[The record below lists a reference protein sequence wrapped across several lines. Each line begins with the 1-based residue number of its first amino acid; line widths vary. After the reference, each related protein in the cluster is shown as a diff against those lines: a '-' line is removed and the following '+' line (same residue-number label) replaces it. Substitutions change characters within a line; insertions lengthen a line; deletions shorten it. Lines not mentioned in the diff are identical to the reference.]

1 MPKRKRS
8 DEEDFEKTFER
19 FNKELFRA
27 LKVAKGFERQRL
39 AKRVKDVKL
48 PQDKIQRLEQE
59 VEVLKA
65 LDLHQAAQAH
75 LCSALLKVKAA
86 AQSPLLPEAIKNG
99 VPKPEISEEERHA
112 LHNVTSALYK
122 RNQVRAVISAA
133 IPALCQSLGVSPP
146 GDKSKA
152 KADATTSSKKEFS
165 DDSSA
170 KVSAAKLLQERRKGR
185 ADQSSGEEEDSSSNE
200 DGYESEEELDD
211 ETIDRMEA
219 MLGDSSSE
227 EEMDSDGE
235 GVASL
240 KRLAQR
246 SSLDDDISLPG
257 SDSAPEEEYPED
269 DEVTIPSSS
278 SSESEPEAA
287 APPPKKAKKKERK
300 TKPMRDEEIVESVA
314 LPTLMGGYISGS
326 EEASDV
332 DVAPAPRKNRRGQ
345 KARQALAEKK
355 YGDKAKHLSKQ
366 KEAGWDP
373 KRGAVD
379 TGDGKPWKRG
389 VRNPLQ
395 QKKDGDSKGPKQEEA
410 KKPEKKSRDDD
421 GPLHPSWL
429 AKKKAKQAQ
438 ENASFQ
444 GKKITFD

>member
-1 MPKRKRS
+1 MPKRKRA
-8 DEEDFEKTFER
+8 EEEGFDKSFER

-99 VPKPEISEEERHA
+99 VPKPEISDEERHA

-122 RNQVRAVISAA
+122 RNQVRAVVSAA

-152 KADATTSSKKEFS
+152 KGESNSSKKDFKG
-165 DDSSA
+165 DA
-170 KVSAAKLLQERRKGR
+170 KPNEETRKGR
-185 ADQSSGEEEDSSSNE
+185 AAQSSEEQEDSSSDE
-200 DGYESEEELDD
+200 DGYESGEEELDD

-219 MLGDSSSE
+219 MLGGSSSE
-227 EEMDSDGE
+227 EEIASDDE
-235 GVASL
+235 GLARL
-240 KRLAQR
+240 KQLAQR
-246 SSLDDDISLPG
+246 SSFDDDISLPG
-257 SDSAPEEEYPED
+257 SGSALEEEYPED

-278 SSESEPEAA
+278 SSESDAA
-287 APPPKKAKKKERK
+287 PPPPKKAKNEKKA
-300 TKPMRDEEIVESVA
+300 KPIKDDEIVESVA

-355 YGDKAKHLSKQ
+355 YGDKAKHLGKQ
-366 KEAGWDP
+366 KEAGWDS

-379 TGDGKPWKRG
+379 AGDGKPWKRG

-395 QKKDGDSKGPKQEEA
+395 QKKDGEGSRGPKQEET
-410 KKPEKKSRDDD
+410 KKPEKKTRDDD

>member
-8 DEEDFEKTFER
+8 AGDDFEKSFER

-48 PQDKIQRLEQE
+48 PQGKIQRLEQE

-65 LDLHQAAQAH
+65 LDLHQAAHAH

-133 IPALCQSLGVSPP
+133 IPVLCQSLGVSPP

-152 KADATTSSKKEFS
+152 KGEPTSSKNDSKGDAKSKE
-165 DDSSA
+165 
-170 KVSAAKLLQERRKGR
+170 ERRKGR
-185 ADQSSGEEEDSSSNE
+185 VEQSFEEQEDSSSDE
-200 DGYESEEELDD
+200 VGYESGEELDD
-211 ETIDRMEA
+211 EAIDRMEA
-219 MLGDSSSE
+219 MLGGSSSE
-227 EEMDSDGE
+227 EELVSNDD

-240 KRLAQR
+240 KRLAQ
-246 SSLDDDISLPG
+246 SASFDDDISLPG
-257 SDSAPEEEYPED
+257 SESAAEEEYPED

-278 SSESEPEAA
+278 GSESDSEAA
-287 APPPKKAKKKERK
+287 APPPKKAKKKEK
-300 TKPMRDEEIVESVA
+300 KAKPIRDEEIVESVA

-355 YGDKAKHLSKQ
+355 YGDKAKHLGKQ
-366 KEAGWDP
+366 KEAGWDS

-379 TGDGKPWKRG
+379 AGDGKPRKRG

-395 QKKDGDSKGPKQEEA
+395 QKRDGEGSRGPKQEEV

>member
-8 DEEDFEKTFER
+8 SEEDFDKSFER

-27 LKVAKGFERQRL
+27 LKAAKGFERQRL

-133 IPALCQSLGVSPP
+133 IPVLCQSLGVSPP

-152 KADATTSSKKEFS
+152 KGEPTSSKK
-165 DDSSA
+165 DSKADA
-170 KVSAAKLLQERRKGR
+170 KSKEARRKGR
-185 ADQSSGEEEDSSSNE
+185 AEQSSEEQEDSSSDE
-200 DGYESEEELDD
+200 DGYESEAEEEELDD
-211 ETIDRMEA
+211 EAIDRMEA
-219 MLGDSSSE
+219 MLGGSSSE
-227 EEMDSDGE
+227 EEIDSDDE
-235 GVASL
+235 GIANL

-246 SSLDDDISLPG
+246 SGFDDGISLPG
-257 SDSAPEEEYPED
+257 SDSAPEEEYPQD

-278 SSESEPEAA
+278 SSESEVA
-287 APPPKKAKKKERK
+287 APPPKKAKKKEK
-300 TKPMRDEEIVESVA
+300 KSKPIRDEEIVESVA

-332 DVAPAPRKNRRGQ
+332 DVTPAPRKNRRGQ

-355 YGDKAKHLSKQ
+355 YGDKAKHLGKQ
-366 KEAGWDP
+366 KEAGWDS

-379 TGDGKPWKRG
+379 AGDGKPWKRG

-395 QKKDGDSKGPKQEEA
+395 QKKDGEGSRGPKQEEA